1 MKVLDLVMDYRK
13 LNKELEIKERLNV
26 PQAIPEFSEG
36 LIKLR
41 QELHATYREIE
52 KSYKSFSVAFS
63 DNSDATISI
72 VLKFVIDNGNDV
84 TESFRS
90 DFEEYISKSDITAMT
105 QAKLLHPDLIDLMLD
120 FLRS

>member
-1 MKVLDLVMDYRK
+1 MKVLDLVKNYRK
-13 LNKELEIKERLNV
+13 LNKELEIKGRLNV

-36 LIKLR
+36 IIKLR
-41 QELHATYREIE
+41 KELHETYREIE

-63 DNSDATISI
+63 DNSDATVSI